1 MGKNDISLQNC
12 QHFDLI
18 LLTIWISVTL
28 AQFEFGPAGM
38 AAQLENKAALSEDEV
53 LRQIEQAVLDHRLP
67 PGTKLKE
74 VQLANLFGVKRGLIR
89 KVLTRLAHSKL
100 VQQTPNRGATVAQPS
115 VQEGRDLFAT
125 RRVLESA
132 ILDCL
137 IARVDDSMVARL
149 QKKLEQEHEAYQR
162 DDSERA
168 LKLSVDFHRELAA
181 MAGNVVLEEYL
192 NDIIRRTPLVILT
205 HLGDD
210 EQNRCRNQ
218 EHAAIVDAIARRD
231 ARKAKKV
238 MNEHLLQIEN
248 KIQHKPETRN
258 ADLAALLRPR
268 KLQVEA

>member
-1 MGKNDISLQNC
+1 MS
-12 QHFDLI
+12 
-18 LLTIWISVTL
+18 
-28 AQFEFGPAGM
+28 AQI
-38 AAQLENKAALSEDEV
+38 ENKPTAGLSEDEV

-132 ILDCL
+132 ILESL
-137 IARVDDSMVARL
+137 IARVDDGMIASL
-149 QKKLEQEHEAYQR
+149 KKKLDQEQKAYQR
-162 DDSERA
+162 GDSERA

-231 ARKAKKV
+231 VRKARKV
-238 MNEHLLQIEN
+238 MNQHLLHIES
-248 KIQHKPETRN
+248 KIQHKPETQ
-258 ADLAALLRPR
+258 ATDLAALLRPR
-268 KLQVEA
+268 RLEAQT